1 MSFYLIPVLFQASTR
16 ADVSWRQLTQTDDL
30 EATEL
35 KVLSENVD
43 PVLTAMI
50 KEQTLATKI

>member
-35 KVLSENVD
+35 KVLSENED
-43 PVLTAMI
+43 PVLPMI